1 MYCKQLFKLCLV
13 KHTLSLLG
21 QALPHVA
28 GEMAESLDRPHAPGQ
43 EHQGTAP
50 LPDGQTCYPD
60 SGEESPEGSLAGQ
73 VYQTVPVEHGTHCEA
88 GKQKT
93 AGELSQLGH

>member
-1 MYCKQLFKLCLV
+1 VSGTQHPNV
-13 KHTLSLLG
+13 KSQSDHEASNGQDQQVDPKHNSQDEEQQEIVGLKAGLLG

-28 GEMAESLDRPHAPGQ
+28 GKMAESLDRPHAPGQ

-60 SGEESPEGSLAGQ
+60 S
-73 VYQTVPVEHGTHCEA
+73 
-88 GKQKT
+88 
-93 AGELSQLGH
+93 